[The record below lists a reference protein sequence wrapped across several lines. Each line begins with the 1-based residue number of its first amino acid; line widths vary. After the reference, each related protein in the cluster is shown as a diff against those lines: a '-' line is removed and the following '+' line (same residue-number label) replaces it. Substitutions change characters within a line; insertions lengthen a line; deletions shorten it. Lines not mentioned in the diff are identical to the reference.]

1 MKKMLF
7 LAVFLAALVLVSF
20 STPSHA
26 LDVAKCV
33 CIGPNHEIG
42 NHRCMHHFVFLHK
55 MYMLIDPK
63 DPIGLRGYIGDQPFE
78 TLVKTGKVYDP
89 VSGWGCIRE

>member
-1 MKKMLF
+1 
-7 LAVFLAALVLVSF
+7 
-20 STPSHA
+20 
-26 LDVAKCV
+26 
-33 CIGPNHEIG
+33 
-42 NHRCMHHFVFLHK
+42 MHHFVFLHK